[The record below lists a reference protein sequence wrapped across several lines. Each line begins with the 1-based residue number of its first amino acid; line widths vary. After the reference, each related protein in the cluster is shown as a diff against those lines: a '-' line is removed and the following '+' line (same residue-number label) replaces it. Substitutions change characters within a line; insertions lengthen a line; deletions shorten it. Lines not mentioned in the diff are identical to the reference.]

1 MIEREQQKLNA
12 LYDEY
17 TSKYGL
23 LNSRANRLA
32 FSDDSSY
39 PLLCSLEEL
48 DEYGNLKRK
57 ADMFTKRTIRQQSAI
72 TSVDTASEAL
82 ALSIGEKARVDMAYM
97 SLLTGKSEEELFSEL
112 QGAIFLNPLY
122 VSGSNRH
129 EQYLPADEYLSG
141 NVREKLAVAKNSA
154 TYNAAFAVNVE
165 ALEQVQPKDLA
176 ASEIDVRLGA
186 TWLPVETVQQ
196 FIFDLLSPSYYA
208 RNKIKVHYSKPTAI
222 WNIENKKRRL
232 RKCRGQYYL
241 WDKTGKCL
249 QDHRRNAEPQRRPCV

>member
-1 MIEREQQKLNA
+1 MCIRDSDCTRRLIEYQLEGYPDEVIEREQQKLNA

-82 ALSIGEKARVDMAYM
+82 ALSIGEKAKVDMAYM
-97 SLLTGKSEEELFSEL
+97 LSL
-112 QGAIFLNPLY
+112 I
-122 VSGSNRH
+122 H
-129 EQYLPADEYLSG
+129 
-141 NVREKLAVAKNSA
+141 
-154 TYNAAFAVNVE
+154 
-165 ALEQVQPKDLA
+165 
-176 ASEIDVRLGA
+176 I
-186 TWLPVETVQQ
+186 
-196 FIFDLLSPSYYA
+196 
-208 RNKIKVHYSKPTAI
+208 
-222 WNIENKKRRL
+222 
-232 RKCRGQYYL
+232 
-241 WDKTGKCL
+241 
-249 QDHRRNAEPQRRPCV
+249 